1 MSSVATA
8 NRRTLG
14 ARHIIYG
21 LPAVCFAFPLV
32 PFAVYLP
39 SFYATD
45 MALGFLVVAI
55 ALFLSRLVDMIS
67 DPLVG
72 MWSDD
77 TGNAWWHRKGWIAG
91 GAVVAAT
98 ALVFLCR
105 PPAQPSALYLGLW
118 SAILYVGW
126 TMVMVPYQ
134 AWGSELAEDDDEVAT
149 YTAAREGCSLLGML
163 AALSLPM
170 VLDGPLLPA
179 IPSFLLPVG
188 FVSLALALLLLPH
201 AGASGAARPRSRM
214 ADLWQVFRTAEVS
227 SLSRVWFLT
236 ATASAIPAA
245 LFPLYVQRV
254 LEGSSGEENLA
265 VLLYF
270 MTAVLAIPLWARA
283 SKGRNKKRL
292 MAAGMAVVCLVF
304 PTAVFLGPGDTG
316 LFLIVCVLSGA
327 GLGAELVL
335 GPAILADIIR
345 ARTKAGHTGLAA
357 IHFAIWGMVA
367 KLAFALAI
375 LLSFGL
381 LALFEALLGEG
392 ANAFAVAVVYALLP
406 ALIKGVA
413 TADLWR
419 KTSISGQ
426 TKTCATAYRDTRFD

>member
-1 MSSVATA
+1 MSLATTG
-8 NRRTLG
+8 NRRKLG

-21 LPAVCFAFPLV
+21 LPAACFAFPLV

-77 TGNAWWHRKGWIAG
+77 TGNAWWHRKGWIVA
-91 GAVVAAT
+91 GAVIAAI

-118 SAILYVGW
+118 SAILYIGW

-134 AWGSELAEDDDEVAT
+134 AWGSELAEDDGEVAT

-170 VLDGPLLPA
+170 FWDGPLLPS
-179 IPSFLLPVG
+179 IPNFLLPIGV
-188 FVSLALALLLLPH
+188 VTLVLALFLLPH
-201 AGASGAARPRSRM
+201 TAASDAVRPRSRF

-245 LFPLYVQRV
+245 LFPLYVQQV
-254 LEGSSGEENLA
+254 LEGSGGEENLA

-283 SKGRNKKRL
+283 SRGRNKKRL
-292 MAAGMAVVCLVF
+292 MAAGMATVCLVF
-304 PTAVFLGPGDTG
+304 PTAVFLGPGDTD

-345 ARTKAGHTGLAA
+345 ARKKAGQAGLAA
-357 IHFAIWGMVA
+357 IHFAIWGMLA

-381 LALFEALLGEG
+381 LALFEGLLGEG
-392 ANAFAVAVVYALLP
+392 ASAFAVAVVYALLP
-406 ALIKGVA
+406 ALIKVVA

-419 KTSISGQ
+419 KSGTLTQ
-426 TKTCATAYRDTRFD
+426 TGDGANAYREP

>member
-1 MSSVATA
+1 MSLAATA
-8 NRRTLG
+8 NRRKLG
-14 ARHIIYG
+14 ARHIVYG
-21 LPAVCFAFPLV
+21 LPAACFAFPLV

-45 MALGFLVVAI
+45 MALGFLVVGVV
-55 ALFLSRLVDMIS
+55 LFLSRLVDMIS

-77 TGNAWWHRKGWIAG
+77 TRSAWWHRKGWIAA
-91 GAVVAAT
+91 GAGVAAI

-105 PPAQPSALYLGLW
+105 PPAEPSALYLGLW
-118 SAILYVGW
+118 SAVLYIGW

-149 YTAAREGCSLLGML
+149 YTAAREGCSLAGML

-170 VLDGPLLPA
+170 AWDGPVLPVIPNFLLPA
-179 IPSFLLPVG
+179 G
-188 FVSLALALLLLPH
+188 FITLALALVLLPH
-201 AGASGAARPRSRM
+201 TKASGAVRPRNRV

-245 LFPLYVQRV
+245 LFPLFIQRV
-254 LEGSSGEENLA
+254 LEGTSEQENLA
-265 VLLYF
+265 VLVYF
-270 MTAVLAIPLWARA
+270 MTAVLAIPVWAWFSRN
-283 SKGRNKKRL
+283 RNKKRL

-304 PTAVFLGPGDTG
+304 PTAMFLGPGDVG
-316 LFLIVCVLSGA
+316 IFLVVCVLSGA

-335 GPAILADIIR
+335 GPSILADIIR
-345 ARTKAGHTGLAA
+345 ARKKAGQAGLAA

-381 LALFEALLGEG
+381 LGLSEALWGDRP
-392 ANAFAVAVVYALLP
+392 NAFAVAVVYALLP
-406 ALIKGVA
+406 ALIKVVA

-419 KTSISGQ
+419 KSRTLTQ
-426 TKTCATAYRDTRFD
+426 TDEGANA